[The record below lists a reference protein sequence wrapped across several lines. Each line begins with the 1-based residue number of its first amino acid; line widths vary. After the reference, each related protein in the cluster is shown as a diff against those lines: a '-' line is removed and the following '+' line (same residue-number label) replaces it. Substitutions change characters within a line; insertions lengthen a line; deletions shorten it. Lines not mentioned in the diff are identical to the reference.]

1 MRGAPAFPTA
11 HTALSGWISPFSF
24 SLQTKSA
31 ASRPTPS
38 PPHFLS
44 HVCSS
49 FPALPLSLPLA
60 GQFCSV
66 LLFSSKI
73 CFHFSCPH
81 LQSFAPDLSPENSKL
96 RRPDCPRRLHFCR
109 PLSLFPTSSFSP
121 AARIRPFCYF
131 QPRPLPFFTPAPSPP
146 PPWSSLNI

>member
-49 FPALPLSLPLA
+49 FPALPPSLPLA

-73 CFHFSCPH
+73 CFHFSCP
-81 LQSFAPDLSPENSKL
+81 LLESFATDPSPENSKL
-96 RRPDCPRRLHFCR
+96 RRPDCASRLHFCR
-109 PLSLFPTSSFSP
+109 HPSLFLNQLLLPSCQDPPLLLLPTPPTSLFHP
-121 AARIRPFCYF
+121 
-131 QPRPLPFFTPAPSPP
+131 PLP
-146 PPWSSLNI
+146 SLVLT

>member
-109 PLSLFPTSSFSP
+109 PLCPSLPNQLLLPSCQDPPLLLLPTPPTSIFH
-121 AARIRPFCYF
+121 
-131 QPRPLPFFTPAPSPP
+131 PRPLPP
-146 PPWSSLNI
+146 SSLVLT